1 MECDQIK
8 NLRPWVVNHHPF
20 NILLKISQEI
30 GAEVFLIGGLVRD
43 RLLGRET
50 RDVDLTLSQEAL
62 KAARLFAEQTGGTF
76 VLLREEGEMARVV
89 INGQSFDFSKLR
101 GPDLEADLKARDFTI
116 NAICLPL
123 AQAFAPGEWLPYD
136 PLNGIRDLENRL
148 LRMTDPDCFQQD
160 PLRIL
165 RAFRLSAQLGLTIDS
180 DTRQAIKKWGPVL
193 TRSAPERIHYE
204 WLLLLSQPAGF
215 VSLLEMEEAGLLE
228 VLFPEIGLLRG
239 IRQDRYHHLDVF
251 QHSLLTFQFLEKLI
265 QRSCPAEGRDTMK
278 YENKAGRR
286 LNLEPYFRTKRHFPL
301 PADLEA
307 EMFSFLNP
315 DWKPAWLKWAALVHD
330 LGKAVTGNERKG
342 QQTFYGHPEASQGQ
356 FDSIAQRYRI
366 GNREKTFIQKMIGG
380 HMRPLL
386 LVQEEVRGHLTRRAL
401 NRFVREASDELS
413 GFFLLALADSLAA
426 QGPEKPQDLED
437 RIMNLWRQALLI
449 RDEWISPPA
458 KVPALVS
465 GRDLIELGLKPGPL
479 FKTLLSEI
487 KEEQME
493 GRIPSREEALDWI
506 KNRLGL

>member
-1 MECDQIK
+1 MNIGLFLHIPETMECDQIK

-50 RDVDLTLSQEAL
+50 RDVDLTLSQKAL

-101 GPDLEADLKARDFTI
+101 GPDLETDLKARDFTI

-136 PLNGIRDLENRL
+136 PLKGIRDLEERL
-148 LRMTDPDCFQQD
+148 LRMTDPNCFQQD

-215 VSLLEMEEAGLLE
+215 VSLLEMEEAGLIE
-228 VLFPEIGLLRG
+228 VLFPEIGLLKG

-251 QHSLLTFQFLEKLI
+251 QHSLLTFQSLEKLI
-265 QRSCPAEGRDTMK
+265 QR
-278 YENKAGRR
+278 
-286 LNLEPYFRTKRHFPL
+286 HFPL
-301 PADLEA
+301 PTDLEA
-307 EMFSFLNP
+307 EMISFLKP
-315 DWKPAWLKWAALVHD
+315 DWKPACLKWAALVHD

-342 QQTFYGHPEASQGQ
+342 HQTFYGHPEASQGQ

-366 GNREKTFIQKMIGG
+366 SNQEKTFIQKMIGG

-386 LVQEEVRGHLTRRAL
+386 LVQEEVRGHLTPRAL

-449 RDEWISPPA
+449 RDEWIRPPE

-493 GRIPSREEALDWI
+493 GRISSREEALDWI
-506 KNRLGL
+506 TKRLISFKS

>member
-8 NLRPWVVNHHPF
+8 NLRPWVVDHYLF
-20 NILLKISQEI
+20 KILLKISQEI
-30 GAEVFLIGGLVRD
+30 GVEVFLIGGLVRD

-50 RDVDLTLSQEAL
+50 LDVDLTLSQEAL
-62 KAARLFAEQTGGTF
+62 KVARLFAEQTGGTF

-89 INGQSFDFSKLR
+89 INGQGFDFSKLR
-101 GPDLEADLKARDFTI
+101 GPDLETDLKGRDFTI

-123 AQAFAPGEWLPYD
+123 AQAFAPGEWIPYD
-136 PLNGIRDLENRL
+136 PLKGIRDLEDRL
-148 LRMTDPDCFQQD
+148 LRMTDQDCFQQD

-165 RAFRLSAQLGLTIDS
+165 RAFRLSAQLGLTIDP

-193 TRSAPERIHYE
+193 NRSAPERLHYE
-204 WLLLLSQPAGF
+204 WLLLLTQPAGF
-215 VSLLEMEEAGLLE
+215 VSLLEMEQAGLLE
-228 VLFPEIGLLRG
+228 ILFPEMGPLKG

-251 QHSLLTFQFLEKLI
+251 QHSLLTFQSLEKLA
-265 QRSCPAEGRDTMK
+265 QRQ
-278 YENKAGRR
+278 
-286 LNLEPYFRTKRHFPL
+286 FPL

-307 EMFSFLNP
+307 EMFSFLKP
-315 DWKPAWLKWAALVHD
+315 DKLPAWLKWAALVHD
-330 LGKAVTGNERKG
+330 LGKATTGNENRG
-342 QQTFYGHPEASQGQ
+342 HRTFYGHPEASQRQ
-356 FDSIAQRYRI
+356 FESIAQRYRI

-386 LVQEEVRGHLTRRAL
+386 LVQEEIRGHLTRRAL
-401 NRFVREASDELS
+401 NRFVLEAPDELS

-426 QGPEKPQDLED
+426 QGLEKPQDLED

-449 RDEWISPPA
+449 RDEWISPTP
-458 KVPALVS
+458 KIPALVS

-506 KNRLGL
+506 TKRLGL